1 MLPLWKRMRQL
12 FLPIVLVSMLFQWL
26 THPLW
31 AEANTGIARQTEL
44 SGFTAILATQGV
56 AIEWQAN
63 GESIQWR
70 FVLYRSQNCQFDGAQ
85 EVIAPIF
92 SSINDETQVA
102 HYSLTD
108 TEEAVIATCAYWLV
122 ATEDDG
128 QKQHY
133 GPYQV
138 QGRSTIFLPVA
149 LH

>member
-1 MLPLWKRMRQL
+1 MQ
-12 FLPIVLVSMLFQWL
+12 FLCAVMLVSTLLNWF
-26 THPLW
+26 THPLL
-31 AEANTGIARQTEL
+31 AEVNIQITRAAEL
-44 SGFTAILATQGV
+44 SDFVAILATQGI

-63 GESIQWR
+63 GDSIEWR
-70 FVLYRSQNCQFDGAQ
+70 FALYRSQNCQFDGAE

-108 TEEAVIATCAYWLV
+108 TEEPIIATCAYWLV

-128 QKQHY
+128 KKQHY

-138 QGRSTIFLPVA
+138 QGRSTVFLPVA
-149 LH
+149 LQ

>member
-1 MLPLWKRMRQL
+1 MLLLRKHSMQLLLPLM
-12 FLPIVLVSMLFQWL
+12 LVSMLSHWL
-26 THPLW
+26 THPLL
-31 AEANTGIARQTEL
+31 AEDNTQIARRAEL
-44 SGFTAILATQGV
+44 SGFTAILVNQGV

-63 GESIQWR
+63 GDSIQWR
-70 FVLYRSQNCQFDGAQ
+70 FALYRSQNCQFEGAH

-108 TEEAVIATCAYWLV
+108 SEEPVIATCAYWLV

-138 QGRSTIFLPVA
+138 QGRSTVFLPVA
-149 LH
+149 LQ